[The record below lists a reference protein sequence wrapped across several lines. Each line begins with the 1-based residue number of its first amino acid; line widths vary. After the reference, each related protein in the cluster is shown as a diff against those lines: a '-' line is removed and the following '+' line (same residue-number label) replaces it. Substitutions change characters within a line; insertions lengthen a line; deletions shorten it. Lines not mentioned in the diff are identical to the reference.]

1 MRYNVCDHAAGG
13 QAVLHVADPDIAAA
27 VLTQSAK
34 APAYDH
40 FHGFCGSGVF
50 TADGSEWRSKR
61 HSVNHALFK
70 GGRLSG
76 LDALVNAQADLL
88 CAELS
93 AAAAEA
99 ESSGAAQAAQLVPD
113 CCTAGDSSDECCVE
127 TACSIKRCDEQHCS
141 NNAKSCTQQQLDISS
156 SSSSSRAPLSCTRS
170 ADLHSVEPVLQAGE
184 VEMVSLLQHHT
195 LAIIHAYLTGAQ
207 VSDCE
212 AQAQLA
218 PRYIAAVVEIRYA
231 FCTLLLNCTLYRV
244 NTVLY

>member
-1 MRYNVCDHAAGG
+1 LCCNHVCDLAAGG

-50 TADGSEWRSKR
+50 TADGAEWRSKR
-61 HSVNHALFK
+61 LSVNHALFK

-93 AAAAEA
+93 AAAAA
-99 ESSGAAQAAQLVPD
+99 AANSSGAAQAAPLAD
-113 CCTAGDSSDECCVE
+113 CCTAGDNSDACCIDTACCVQS
-127 TACSIKRCDEQHCS
+127 ADEQQCS
-141 NNAKSCTQQQLDISS
+141 QSHESCAQRQVNSS
-156 SSSSSRAPLSCTRS
+156 SSSSSSKSDSSRAPLSSKRS
-170 ADLHSVEPVLQAGE
+170 ADAHTTEVEAQAGE

-207 VSDCE
+207 VADCE
-212 AQAQLA
+212 EQAQLA
-218 PRYIAAVVEIRYA
+218 PSYIAAVVEIRYT
-231 FCTLLLNCTLYRV
+231 CYSLR
-244 NTVLY
+244 